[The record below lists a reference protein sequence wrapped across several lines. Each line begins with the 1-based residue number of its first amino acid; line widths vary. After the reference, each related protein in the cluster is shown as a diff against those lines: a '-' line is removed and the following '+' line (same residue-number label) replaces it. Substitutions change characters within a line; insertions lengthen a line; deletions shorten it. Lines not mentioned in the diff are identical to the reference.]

1 MRMPTSPLTDFVRHL
16 GGAPPAGADLTD
28 DELLAGVVGRRDPA
42 ALEALVYRHAP
53 MVWGVCRRVLR
64 DDHDAADAFQ
74 ATFLV
79 LVRRAATVRT
89 TAGSWLYGV
98 ARQTALKAR
107 ATRAK
112 RAARERAVP
121 DLPDVPAPERGAD
134 SDLWLVLDREL
145 SRLPEKYR
153 TVLVLCDLESRSG
166 REAARELGCPEGTV
180 ASRLSR
186 ARALLAKR
194 LARCGYGASAG
205 AVAWSAGVPAGVMSS
220 TIRIAA
226 GRGAVSPAVA
236 ALTTGV
242 IRAMSRSTLKTAVVA
257 LAAAVVC
264 AGAGGWADRTRAAGQ
279 PPAAAPKAA
288 PAEPVARTAAE
299 PQRSFAEGFL
309 DAHGGNPEGLMFAEE
324 ARTKVDAEAPRS
336 FHLVITSARNAKG
349 EREDVIVRR
358 GTMRVFRAD
367 TRVDDFTAKGGW
379 YWRCGATEGRT
390 EFKQPGALVMVV
402 YEHDGTVRWYSL
414 APDLRC

>member
-1 MRMPTSPLTDFVRHL
+1 MPTSPLTDFIRHL

-28 DELLAGVVGRRDPA
+28 DELLAGVVDRRDPA

-89 TAGSWLYGV
+89 TAGNWLYGV

-112 RAARERAVP
+112 RAARERSVP
-121 DLPDVPAPERGAD
+121 DLPDVPAPGRGAD
-134 SDLWLVLDREL
+134 ADLGLVLDREL

-186 ARALLAKR
+186 ARALLARR
-194 LARCGYGASAG
+194 LTRCGYGAAAG

-242 IRAMSRSTLKTAVVA
+242 VRAMSRSTLKTALVA
-257 LAAAVVC
+257 LTAAVC

-279 PPAAAPKAA
+279 PPAAAPQVV
-288 PAEPVARTAAE
+288 PAEPAAARKAVVPE
-299 PQRSFAEGFL
+299 RSFAEGVL
-309 DAHGGNPEGLMFAEE
+309 DVNGGNPEGMMFAEQ
-324 ARTKVDAEAPRS
+324 ATTKVDAEAPRS
-336 FHLVITSARNAKG
+336 FNLIVTSARNAKG

-367 TRVDDFTAKGGW
+367 TGVDDFTAKGGW

-390 EFKQPGALVMVV
+390 EFKHPGALIMVV